1 MDNDSQN
8 SKKYNNENNE
18 INDFFDNDSDKS
30 FVSYGNI
37 DNDSRYTDNNEDS
50 INDKNKNNNNNPHNQ
65 IDDYINNNLN
75 SNNQLIINKNSL
87 IPNIIN
93 NQNNINLINPSI
105 DINKNKDLNVKYIS
119 NSNSERNKNRN
130 NNNNNSQSKSI
141 SNINNIID
149 EASNNNYNSIS
160 NSNSI
165 NFNNSNN
172 NQNNKVKIDDEM
184 DELLI
189 PNISKNNN
197 NRNDKIN
204 NDINKI
210 DNKEKTETKIIDNL
224 SLSSSSNDVEI
235 VSGEDF
241 RKHFQEEKYGNQ
253 RRIEVIEK
261 KDQLNSPFSQYD
273 DTIKKIQNVNTNNKF
288 FINNN
293 NNNLKNNNII
303 NELQPKINTLNV
315 QKFEQ
320 KNKIIKKRKKFSPL
334 PKDQYRD
341 NRVFHK
347 LLINRLERQIL
358 TDICNEY
365 QNKDDFEETY
375 YYIDQIQ
382 NLINEKGVEDAMKY
396 LDTIEPMSLRTRVIL
411 ESTFFFKQIVKEEVE
426 FAKNNDGRLILYKQ
440 PDFIFNQNLK
450 YNSPLTG
457 KVNQNHENITRG
469 KSCGEFIDEKSIPN
483 NNNNNCNEMN
493 NKNESGNVIYYSN
506 FNRNPC
512 MYKPQNTQKK
522 DK

>member
-1 MDNDSQN
+1 MNNDSQS
-8 SKKYNNENNE
+8 SKNNDNDNE
-18 INDFFDNDSDKS
+18 INDFFNNDSDKS

-50 INDKNKNNNNNPHNQ
+50 VNEKNKKKINNNTLNQ

-75 SNNQLIINKNSL
+75 PNNQFIINKNSL

-93 NQNNINLINPSI
+93 NQNNINIINNSF
-105 DINKNKDLNVKYIS
+105 DINKKNDLNVKNIS
-119 NSNSERNKNRN
+119 YSNSEKNKNRN
-130 NNNNNSQSKSI
+130 NNINHSHSKSI
-141 SNINNIID
+141 NKINNTID
-149 EASNNNYNSIS
+149 EGSNNNYISIS
-160 NSNSI
+160 NSNNI
-165 NFNNSNN
+165 NFNNSSN
-172 NQNNKVKIDDEM
+172 NQNNIIDDEM
-184 DELLI
+184 DELLL

-197 NRNDKIN
+197 RNNEKN
-204 NDINKI
+204 NDINKN
-210 DNKEKTETKIIDNL
+210 DNKEKIETKIIDNV
-224 SLSSSSNDVEI
+224 SLSSSSNDVQI

-241 RKHFQEEKYGNQ
+241 RKHFQEEKYGTQ
-253 RRIEVIEK
+253 RKIEVIET
-261 KDQLNSPFSQYD
+261 KDQLNSRFSQYD
-273 DTIKKIQNVNTNNKF
+273 EKLKKKQNVNTNNKF

-293 NNNLKNNNII
+293 NDNKLNDI
-303 NELQPKINTLNV
+303 QPKINTLKSP
-315 QKFEQ
+315 KFEP
-320 KNKIIKKRKKFSPL
+320 KNKIVKKRKKFSPL

-358 TDICNEY
+358 TDIYNEY
-365 QNKDDFEETY
+365 QSKNDFEETY

-440 PDFIFNQNLK
+440 PDFIFNQNIK

-457 KVNQNHENITRG
+457 KVNQNPENIKKG
-469 KSCGEFIDEKSIPN
+469 KSCGKSNDEKIVPN
-483 NNNNNCNEMN
+483 NSNYNTM
-493 NKNESGNVIYYSN
+493 NKNESENGNVIYYNN
-506 FNRNPC
+506 FNRNPY
-512 MYKPQNTQKK
+512 MYNPQNVQKNTK
-522 DK
+522 